1 MNAMNRREAVAIL
14 AGLPLAASLDRNL
27 ESQTPPRFWQ
37 SRLSDV
43 DAAVAQVKK
52 GRVRVLTQSAGHRQI
67 HLVTYGERNE
77 SKSTANYNSACA
89 GGDPASYAR
98 KDGGQRPVVFL
109 LGPVHGAELEGIV
122 GLVNLLRI
130 AETGKDER
138 GRPWEEL
145 AANLTRCRVL
155 IVPVGNPDGRAR
167 CSFDSWVG
175 QELAIHERV
184 SMGVKPDGSSYE
196 WPSVKRIHPMRGAAV
211 GTLGAYFNEDGV
223 NLMHDEWFDP
233 MGVETRA
240 YLRLAREESP
250 DFLVSLHSHAS
261 QPAIEPTA
269 YVPRSVKEIIRQ
281 LGDRVQQRYA
291 ATGLPHRAGGPKPIE
306 DGVSFP
312 PPSFNLCSA
321 LHHACGGVSFVH
333 ECSLGVQTAPYPLL
347 THEQVLDLQLL
358 FFDELFRY
366 VLAHPTNWLR

>member
-1 MNAMNRREAVAIL
+1 MNRREAVTIL
-14 AGLPLAASLDRNL
+14 AGLPLAASLNQTS
-27 ESQTPPRFWQ
+27 ESQTLPRFWQ

-52 GRVRVLTQSAGHRQI
+52 GRARVLAQSAGHRQI
-67 HLVTYGERNE
+67 HLVTYGEPNQ

-98 KDGGQRPVVFL
+98 KDGMQRPVVLL
-109 LGPVHGAELEGIV
+109 LGPVHGAEFEGIV

-138 GRPWEEL
+138 GRSWGDL
-145 AANLTRCRVL
+145 AANLDRCRVL

-175 QELAIHERV
+175 QELALHERV
-184 SMGVKPDGSSYE
+184 SMGVKPDGTSYD

-211 GTLGAYFNEDGV
+211 GTLGAYFNDDGI

-233 MGVETRA
+233 MAAETRA
-240 YLRLAREESP
+240 FFQLAREEAP
-250 DFLVSLHSHAS
+250 DFIVSFHSHAS
-261 QPAIEPTA
+261 RAVIEPTA
-269 YVPRSVKEIIRQ
+269 YVPRTIKEVSRQ
-281 LGDRVQQRYA
+281 LGDRVQERYA
-291 ATGLPHRAGGPKPIE
+291 AAGLPHSTGGPKAIE

-312 PPSFNLCSA
+312 PPTFNLSSA
-321 LHHACGGVSFVH
+321 LHHACGAVSIVH
-333 ECSLGVQTAPYPLL
+333 ECTVGVETAPYPRL
-347 THEQVLDLQLL
+347 TLEQVLDVELL
-358 FFDELFRY
+358 FLDELFRLA
-366 VLAHPTNWLR
+366 LAHPTNWLS